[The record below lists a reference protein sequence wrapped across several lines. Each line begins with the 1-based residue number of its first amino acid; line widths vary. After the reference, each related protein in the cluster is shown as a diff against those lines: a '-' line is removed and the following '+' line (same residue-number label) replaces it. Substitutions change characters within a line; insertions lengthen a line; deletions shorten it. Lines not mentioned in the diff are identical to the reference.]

1 MLYLKPLNYEDRALE
16 YQFFQETPGENG
28 FENHCRLLAYPDF
41 VEAAL
46 PRLLRNAQG
55 VDLAVGRV
63 PETLFFLWE
72 DGQIVG
78 LFKVR
83 HYLNQALRT
92 GSGHIGYAIHPAFR
106 GRGYATCGLR
116 LAVEESRR
124 LLPPEET
131 ELCLSCTKTNPAS
144 LRVMLKNGAYLH
156 HYDRQNYYLRIPLDR
171 APSRQTETMTKDECY
186 HEKQL

>member
-28 FENHCRLLAYPDF
+28 FENHCRWLTYPDF

-46 PRLLRNAQG
+46 PKLLGNAQG
-55 VDLAVGRV
+55 IGLVVGRV

-72 DGQIVG
+72 DSQIVG

-83 HYLNQALRT
+83 HQLNQALRT

-106 GRGYATCGLR
+106 GRGYGTRGLT
-116 LAVEESRR
+116 LALEECRR

-131 ELCLSCTKTNPAS
+131 ELYLSCSKANSAS

-156 HYDRQNYYLRIPLDR
+156 HYDRRNYYLRIPLHR
-171 APSRQTETMTKDECY
+171 APSRQIEN
-186 HEKQL
+186 